1 MTNEIVDLARRF
13 YALKTTHAELKTK
26 LDAIDKEWVAI
37 ENELMEAMVEEGVST
52 IKVDDAGKFTLASE
66 HYFSATVENKPEVFE
81 YLKKNGHGA
90 LIKEDVNARTLSAF
104 CKNMLTEMAL
114 SEIRNGVSSMEA
126 EASAIEKMKN
136 IGFNYFRKRTIRTQ
150 AAPQPYKTTPP
161 GETL

>member
-37 ENELMEAMVEEGVST
+37 ENDLMEAMVEEGVST
-52 IKVDDAGKFTLASE
+52 IKVDGAGKFTLASE